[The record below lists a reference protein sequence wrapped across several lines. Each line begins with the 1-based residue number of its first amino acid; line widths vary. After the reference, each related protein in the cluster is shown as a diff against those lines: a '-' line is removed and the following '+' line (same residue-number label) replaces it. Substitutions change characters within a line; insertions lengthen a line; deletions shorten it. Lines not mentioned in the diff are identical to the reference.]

1 MMSNTRKNKNN
12 QANNDNYNDNLD
24 LWETTSAGSTT
35 KTTLVPVATKSLPD
49 FLSLVV
55 LLFLGSTLYLILC
68 TLRYGFMWNWYLRSL
83 NLHLVQYLI
92 YMNSPLPQQNICQ
105 WSPPHIQGSVPP
117 PFCICHLAKN
127 KLLYY
132 RRFPIVLHQHVLLAD
147 VSEYKN

>member
-1 MMSNTRKNKNN
+1 MMMMSNAEKNKNN

-117 PFCICHLAKN
+117 PF
-127 KLLYY
+127 LY
-132 RRFPIVLHQHVLLAD
+132 FSFGKEQIVVLPSLSYSFASACFTGWR
-147 VSEYKN
+147 VWI